1 MSPGKFPAPNHLI
14 WVLLAARP
22 HASSAPAL
30 PQPVCLQL
38 PLGCP
43 LHSITPRARAA
54 LTLSPGDRTGGPQN
68 SHTSHGAAAVPQ
80 AGQLGTLSV
89 EHHLL
94 AYNSVLAL
102 SSSRSARIW
111 KGQ

>member
-14 WVLLAARP
+14 WVPLAARP

-43 LHSITPRARAA
+43 STASHQG
-54 LTLSPGDRTGGPQN
+54 PGR
-68 SHTSHGAAAVPQ
+68 
-80 AGQLGTLSV
+80 L
-89 EHHLL
+89 
-94 AYNSVLAL
+94 
-102 SSSRSARIW
+102 
-111 KGQ
+111 